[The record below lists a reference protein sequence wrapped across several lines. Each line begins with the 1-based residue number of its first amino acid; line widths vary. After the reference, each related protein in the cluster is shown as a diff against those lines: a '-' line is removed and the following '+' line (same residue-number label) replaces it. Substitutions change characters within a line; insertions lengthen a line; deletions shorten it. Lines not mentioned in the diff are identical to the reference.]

1 MMPWRRHGITLGI
14 CILGVGVC
22 WFLWNDYFGVMLT
35 LVGESAL
42 YLLIGFALAG
52 VLKAVIPEDK
62 VYKHLGDNRFKS
74 VTLASL
80 FGIPLPLCSCSVLPV
95 ATSLRRSGA
104 SKGATTSFL
113 ISTPETGLDSIGIT
127 YALLDPIMT
136 VARPLG
142 AFATAVFTGSVVN
155 VIVRR
160 GWDGDSDASPTGQG
174 DLAHDH
180 DHGHDHGH
188 DHSAV
193 YTPGGIGKRSV
204 REVTRDSMSYAF
216 GPLLDDLT
224 GWLIVGLLVSGLI
237 AILVPDDFFGS
248 VIPAGFVSSVLMLLV
263 GTPMYICA
271 AAATPV
277 AATLI
282 AKGLDPGAALVLL
295 LVGPATNATTI
306 AIIARLLGR
315 RILVVHLLGVTGSA
329 LLLGLL
335 INFVYNYFAVDLTAI
350 VAQVVE
356 SGLSPLNIAATVLF
370 VYLLVYSTVRM
381 ALGPYMVE
389 RLRAFCAPLGF
400 DPLSPAVRVAALVV
414 IVALYVSTAFSVV
427 GPGEAA
433 WVMRFGRVVR
443 TLDTPG
449 LYAHFPLPVDRVTR
463 LRTDD
468 VRSVDQ
474 GFLRAANRIDIE
486 RPDGEELIDAAQ
498 VMSGE
503 ENILS
508 LFYTVHFSVSEPYT
522 YRYRM
527 ADPGAV
533 VHTFAEWAM
542 RQTVARRSSSEVLVT
557 GRAAIEQEVLA
568 TLQAELNAVD
578 SGVRAVAVNL
588 LDVHA
593 PPAVH
598 EAFRDVA
605 SSLEDRERKIRQAE
619 GYHSETLAAARAEAY
634 SLLQEAQSF
643 QSEKVNAAQGQGTA
657 FALRLNAYRDN
668 KSVTRQRLYFDTL
681 QNALQGVKGLFLLGD
696 DVEVD
701 LWNVRDEK

>member
-1 MMPWRRHGITLGI
+1 MPWRRHGITLGI
-14 CILGVGVC
+14 CILGIGVC
-22 WFLWNDYFGVMLT
+22 GFLWNGYFAVMLT
-35 LVGESAL
+35 LVAESAP

-52 VLKAVIPEDK
+52 VLKAIVPEDK
-62 VYKHLGDNRFKS
+62 VYRHLGEDRFKS

-155 VIVRR
+155 IFVRR
-160 GWDGDSDASPTGQG
+160 GWDSGSETPPAETEV
-174 DLAHDH
+174 LAHD
-180 DHGHDHGH
+180 DDHGH

-193 YTPGGIGKRSV
+193 YTPGGVGKRSLK
-204 REVTRDSMSYAF
+204 EVARDSMSYAF

-224 GWLIVGLLVSGLI
+224 VWLVIGLLVSGLI

-248 VIPAGFVSSVLMLLV
+248 VIPAGFVSSILMLLI

-315 RILVVHLLGVTGSA
+315 RVLVLHLIGVTGSA

-335 INFVYNYFAVDLTAI
+335 INFVYSYFAVDLSAI

-356 SGLSPLNIAATVLF
+356 SGLSPVNIGATVLF
-370 VYLLVYSTVRM
+370 VYLLVFSTVRM
-381 ALGPYMVE
+381 RLGPYVVE
-389 RLRAFCAPLGF
+389 RVRAYCAPLGF
-400 DPLSPAVRVAALVV
+400 DPLSPAFRVAALVV
-414 IVALYVSTAFSVV
+414 VIVLYVSTAFSVV

-433 WVMRFGRVVR
+433 WVVRFGRVVR
-443 TLDTPG
+443 TLDAPG
-449 LYAHFPLPVDRVTR
+449 LYVHLPLPVDRLTR
-463 LRTDD
+463 LRTSE
-468 VRSVDQ
+468 VRSIDQ
-474 GFLRAANRIDIE
+474 GFRRAANRIDIE
-486 RPDGEELIDAAQ
+486 LSDHEDLIDAAQ

-503 ENILS
+503 ENVLS
-508 LFYTVHFSVSEPYT
+508 LFYTIHFSVNEPYAYK
-522 YRYRM
+522 YRV
-527 ADPGAV
+527 ADPAAV
-533 VHTFAEWAM
+533 VRTFAEWAV
-542 RQTVARRSSSEVLVT
+542 RQTVAHRSSSEVLVT
-557 GRAAIEQEVLA
+557 DRAAIEREVLA
-568 TLQAELNAVD
+568 ALQAELDAVG

-588 LDVHA
+588 LDAHA

-605 SSLEDRERKIRQAE
+605 SSLEDRARKIRQAE
-619 GYHSETLAAARAEAY
+619 GYHSETLAAARAEAF
-634 SLLQEAQSF
+634 SLLQEAEGF
-643 QSEKVNAAQGQGTA
+643 RSEKLNGAKGQGA
-657 FALRLNAYRDN
+657 SFVSRLNAYRTN
-668 KSVTRQRLYFDTL
+668 EALTRQRLYFDTVES
-681 QNALQGVKGLFLLGD
+681 ALQGVKGLFLLGD

-701 LWNVRDEK
+701 LWNIRDGN

>member
-1 MMPWRRHGITLGI
+1 MPWRRHGITLGI
-14 CILGVGVC
+14 CILGIGVC
-22 WFLWNDYFGVMLT
+22 GFLWNSYFGVMLT
-35 LVGESAL
+35 LVAESAP

-52 VLKAVIPEDK
+52 LLKAIVPEDK

-155 VIVRR
+155 FVVRR
-160 GWDGDSDASPTGQG
+160 GWDGDTEAPVDEPH
-174 DLAHDH
+174 DLA
-180 DHGHDHGH
+180 HDHGH

-193 YTPGGIGKRSV
+193 YTPGGVGKRSL
-204 REVTRDSMSYAF
+204 REVARDSMAYAF

-224 GWLIVGLLVSGLI
+224 GWLIIGLLVSGLI

-248 VIPAGFVSSVLMLLV
+248 VIPAGFVSSVLMLLI

-315 RILVVHLLGVTGSA
+315 RVLVLHLIGVTGSA

-335 INFVYNYFAVDLTAI
+335 INAVYTYFAVDLGAI

-370 VYLLVYSTVRM
+370 VYLLVFSTVRM
-381 ALGPYMVE
+381 RLGPYVVE
-389 RLRAFCAPLGF
+389 RVRAYCAPLGF
-400 DPLSPAVRVAALVV
+400 DPLSPAFRIAALIVV
-414 IVALYVSTAFSVV
+414 VALYVSTAFSVV

-433 WVMRFGRVVR
+433 WVVRFGRVVR
-443 TLDTPG
+443 TLDAPG
-449 LYAHFPLPVDRVTR
+449 LYVHLPMPVDRLTR
-463 LRTDD
+463 LRTNE
-468 VRSVDQ
+468 VRSIDQ
-474 GFLRAANRIDIE
+474 GFRRAANRIDIDPSDHE
-486 RPDGEELIDAAQ
+486 DLIDAAQ

-508 LFYTVHFSVSEPYT
+508 LFYTVHFSVNEPYAYK
-522 YRYRM
+522 YRV
-527 ADPGAV
+527 ADPAAV
-533 VHTFAEWAM
+533 VQTFAEWAV
-542 RQTVARRSSSEVLVT
+542 RQTVAHRSSSEVLVT
-557 GRAAIEQEVLA
+557 DRAAIEQEVLTA
-568 TLQAELNAVD
+568 LQAELDAVG
-578 SGVRAVAVNL
+578 SGVRAVAINL
-588 LDVHA
+588 LDAHA

-605 SSLEDRERKIRQAE
+605 SSLEDRARKIRQAE
-619 GYHSETLAAARAEAY
+619 GYHSETLAAARAEAFA
-634 SLLQEAQSF
+634 LLQEAESF
-643 QSEKVNAAQGQGTA
+643 RSEKLNGAKGQGA
-657 FALRLNAYRDN
+657 SFVSRLNAYRN
-668 KSVTRQRLYFDTL
+668 NEALTRQRLYFDTVES
-681 QNALQGVKGLFLLGD
+681 ALHGVKGLFLLGD

-701 LWNVRDEK
+701 LWNIRDGK

>member
-1 MMPWRRHGITLGI
+1 MPWRRHGITVGVCIVGI
-14 CILGVGVC
+14 AVC
-22 WFLWNDYFGVMLT
+22 WFLWNEYVDVMLT
-35 LVGESAL
+35 LVAESAP

-52 VLKAVIPEDK
+52 LLKAIVPEDK

-155 VIVRR
+155 FVVRR
-160 GWDGDSDASPTGQG
+160 GWDGDAEISPTVQEDAGG
-174 DLAHDH
+174 DDI
-180 DHGHDHGH
+180 HDHGH

-193 YTPGGIGKRSV
+193 YTPGGIGGRSV
-204 REVTRDSMSYAF
+204 REVTRDSVSYAF

-224 GWLIVGLLVSGLI
+224 GWLIIGLLVSGLI
-237 AILVPDDFFGS
+237 AVLVPEDFFGS
-248 VIPAGFVSSVLMLLV
+248 VIPAGFVSSVLMLLI

-315 RILVVHLLGVTGSA
+315 RVLVLHLIGVTGSA

-335 INFVYNYFAVDLTAI
+335 INFVYTYFAVDLTAI

-356 SGLSPLNIAATVLF
+356 SGLSPLNIAASVLF

-381 ALGPYMVE
+381 RLGPYMVE
-389 RLRAFCAPLGF
+389 RVRAFCAPLGF
-400 DPLSPAVRVAALVV
+400 DPLSPAFRVAALVV
-414 IVALYVSTAFSVV
+414 VVALYVSTAFSVI

-433 WVMRFGRVVR
+433 WVVRFGRVVH
-443 TLDTPG
+443 TLDAPG
-449 LYAHFPLPVDRVTR
+449 LYAHYPLPVDRVTR
-463 LRTDD
+463 LRIDD

-474 GFLRAANRIDIE
+474 GFLRAANRVDIE
-486 RPDGEELIDAAQ
+486 RSESEELIDDAQ

-508 LFYTVHFSVSEPYT
+508 LFYTVHFSVSEPYA
-522 YRYRM
+522 YRYRV
-527 ADPGAV
+527 ADPAALVGG
-533 VHTFAEWAM
+533 FAEWAV

-557 GRAAIEQEVLA
+557 HRAAIEQEVLA
-568 TLQAELNAVD
+568 TLQGELDAVG

-588 LDVHA
+588 LDAHA

-619 GYHSETLAAARAEAY
+619 GYHSETLAAARAEAF
-634 SLLQEAQSF
+634 SLIQEAQGF
-643 QSEKVNAAQGQGTA
+643 QSEKLNAAQGQGAA
-657 FALRLNAYRDN
+657 FASRLNAYRDN
-668 KSVTRQRLYFDTL
+668 KSVTRKRLYFDTL

-701 LWNVRDEK
+701 LWNIRDDK

>member
-1 MMPWRRHGITLGI
+1 MPWRRHGITLGI
-14 CILGVGVC
+14 CILGIGVC
-22 WFLWNDYFGVMLT
+22 GFLWNGYFAVMLT
-35 LVGESAL
+35 LVAESAP

-52 VLKAVIPEDK
+52 VLKAIVPEDK
-62 VYKHLGDNRFKS
+62 VYRHLGEDRFKS

-155 VIVRR
+155 IFVRR
-160 GWDGDSDASPTGQG
+160 GWDSGSETPPAETEV
-174 DLAHDH
+174 LAHD
-180 DHGHDHGH
+180 DDHGH

-193 YTPGGIGKRSV
+193 YTPGGVGKRSLK
-204 REVTRDSMSYAF
+204 EVARDSMSYAF

-224 GWLIVGLLVSGLI
+224 VWLVIGLLVSGLI

-248 VIPAGFVSSVLMLLV
+248 VIPAGFVSSILMLLI

-315 RILVVHLLGVTGSA
+315 RVLVLHLIGVTGSA

-335 INFVYNYFAVDLTAI
+335 INFVYSYFAVDLSAI

-356 SGLSPLNIAATVLF
+356 SGLSPVNIGATVLF
-370 VYLLVYSTVRM
+370 VYLLVFSTVRM
-381 ALGPYMVE
+381 RLGPYVVE
-389 RLRAFCAPLGF
+389 RVRAYCAPLGF
-400 DPLSPAVRVAALVV
+400 DPLSPAFRVAALVV
-414 IVALYVSTAFSVV
+414 VVALYVSTAFSVV

-433 WVMRFGRVVR
+433 WVVRFGRVVR
-443 TLDTPG
+443 TLDAPG
-449 LYAHFPLPVDRVTR
+449 LYVHLPLPVDRLTR
-463 LRTDD
+463 LRTSE
-468 VRSVDQ
+468 VRSIDQ
-474 GFLRAANRIDIE
+474 GFRRAANRIDIE
-486 RPDGEELIDAAQ
+486 LSDHEDLIDAAQ

-503 ENILS
+503 ENVLS
-508 LFYTVHFSVSEPYT
+508 LFYTIHFSVNEPYAYK
-522 YRYRM
+522 YRV
-527 ADPGAV
+527 ADPAAV
-533 VHTFAEWAM
+533 VRTFAEWAV
-542 RQTVARRSSSEVLVT
+542 RQTVAHRSSSEVLVT
-557 GRAAIEQEVLA
+557 DRAAIEREVLA
-568 TLQAELNAVD
+568 ALQAELDAVG

-588 LDVHA
+588 LDAHA

-605 SSLEDRERKIRQAE
+605 SSLEDRARKIRQAE
-619 GYHSETLAAARAEAY
+619 GYHSETLAAARAEAF
-634 SLLQEAQSF
+634 SLLQEAEGF
-643 QSEKVNAAQGQGTA
+643 RSEKLNGAKGQGA
-657 FALRLNAYRDN
+657 SFVSRLNAYRTN
-668 KSVTRQRLYFDTL
+668 EALTRQRLYFDTVES
-681 QNALQGVKGLFLLGD
+681 ALQGVKGLFLLGD

-701 LWNVRDEK
+701 LWNIRDGN

>member
-1 MMPWRRHGITLGI
+1 MPWRRHGITLGI
-14 CILGVGVC
+14 CILGIGVC
-22 WFLWNDYFGVMLT
+22 GFLWNSYFGVMLT
-35 LVGESAL
+35 LVAESAP

-52 VLKAVIPEDK
+52 LLKAIVPEDK

-155 VIVRR
+155 FVVRR
-160 GWDGDSDASPTGQG
+160 GWDGDTEAPVDEPH
-174 DLAHDH
+174 DLA
-180 DHGHDHGH
+180 HDHGH

-193 YTPGGIGKRSV
+193 YTPGGVGKRSL
-204 REVTRDSMSYAF
+204 REVARDSMAYAF

-224 GWLIVGLLVSGLI
+224 GWLIIGLLVSGLI

-248 VIPAGFVSSVLMLLV
+248 VIPAGFVSSVLMLLI

-315 RILVVHLLGVTGSA
+315 RVLVLHLIGVTGSA

-335 INFVYNYFAVDLTAI
+335 INAVYTYFAVDLGAI

-370 VYLLVYSTVRM
+370 VYLLVFSTVRM
-381 ALGPYMVE
+381 RLGPYVVE
-389 RLRAFCAPLGF
+389 RVRAYCAPLGF
-400 DPLSPAVRVAALVV
+400 DPLSPAFRIAALIVV
-414 IVALYVSTAFSVV
+414 VALYVSTAFSVV

-433 WVMRFGRVVR
+433 WVVRFGRVVR
-443 TLDTPG
+443 TLDAPG
-449 LYAHFPLPVDRVTR
+449 LYVHLPMPVDRLTR
-463 LRTDD
+463 LRTNE
-468 VRSVDQ
+468 VRSIDQ
-474 GFLRAANRIDIE
+474 GFRRAANRIDIE
-486 RPDGEELIDAAQ
+486 PSDHEDLIDAAQ

-508 LFYTVHFSVSEPYT
+508 LFYTVHFSVNEPYAYK
-522 YRYRM
+522 YRV
-527 ADPGAV
+527 ADPAAV
-533 VHTFAEWAM
+533 VQTFAEWAV
-542 RQTVARRSSSEVLVT
+542 RQTVAHRSSSEVLVT
-557 GRAAIEQEVLA
+557 DRAAIEQEVLVA
-568 TLQAELNAVD
+568 LQAELDAVG
-578 SGVRAVAVNL
+578 SGVRAVAINL
-588 LDVHA
+588 LDAHA

-605 SSLEDRERKIRQAE
+605 SSLEDRARKIRQAE
-619 GYHSETLAAARAEAY
+619 GYHSETLAAARAEAFA
-634 SLLQEAQSF
+634 LLQEAESF
-643 QSEKVNAAQGQGTA
+643 RSEKLNGAKGQGA
-657 FALRLNAYRDN
+657 SFVSRLNAYRN
-668 KSVTRQRLYFDTL
+668 NEALTRQRLYFDTVES
-681 QNALQGVKGLFLLGD
+681 ALHGVKGLFLLGD

-701 LWNVRDEK
+701 LWNIRDGK

>member
-1 MMPWRRHGITLGI
+1 MPWRRHGIAVSVCLIGA
-14 CILGVGVC
+14 GVC
-22 WFLWNDYFGVMLT
+22 WVLWNDYFAVMLK
-35 LVGESAL
+35 LVAESAP

-52 VLKAVIPEDK
+52 LLKAIVPEDK
-62 VYKHLGDNRFKS
+62 VYRHLGGNSLKS

-155 VIVRR
+155 LFVRR
-160 GWDGDSDASPTGQG
+160 GWDGEAAVSPVEPVE
-174 DLAHDH
+174 D

-188 DHSAV
+188 DHSTVFSPTGAS
-193 YTPGGIGKRSV
+193 KRSAQEV
-204 REVTRDSMSYAF
+204 GRESLSYAF

-224 GWLIVGLLVSGLI
+224 NWLIIGLLVSGLI
-237 AILVPDDFFGS
+237 AVIVPDDFFGS
-248 VIPAGFVSSVLMLLV
+248 VIPAGFVSSVLMLLI

-315 RILVVHLLGVTGSA
+315 RVLAVHLVGVTGSA

-335 INFVYNYFAVDLTAI
+335 INFVYTYYAVDLTAI
-350 VAQVVE
+350 VAQFVE
-356 SGLSPLNIAATVLF
+356 SGLSPINLAAGALF

-381 ALGPYMVE
+381 RLGPDIV
-389 RLRAFCAPLGF
+389 RSLRNICAPLGF
-400 DPLSPAVRVAALVV
+400 DPLSPAVRAAALVV
-414 IVALYVSTAFSVV
+414 VVALYLSTAFSVV

-433 WVMRFGRVVR
+433 WVVRLGRVVR
-443 TLDTPG
+443 TLDAPG
-449 LYAHFPLPVDRVTR
+449 LYVHLPLPVARVMK
-463 LRTDD
+463 LRTED
-468 VRSVDQ
+468 VRSVDL
-474 GFLRAANRIDIE
+474 GFLRAVNRIDVE
-486 RPDGEELIDAAQ
+486 PADSEDLVDAGQ

-508 LFYTVHFSVSEPYT
+508 LFYTVHFSVSEPYA
-522 YRYRM
+522 YRYRV
-527 ADPGAV
+527 ADPAALV
-533 VHTFAEWAM
+533 STFAEWSV
-542 RQTVARRSSSEVLVT
+542 RQTVAHRSSSEVLVT
-557 GRAAIEQEVLA
+557 DRAAIEQEVLT
-568 TLQAELNAVD
+568 TLQAELDAVD

-588 LDVHA
+588 LDAHA
-593 PPAVH
+593 PAVVH

-605 SSLEDRERKIRQAE
+605 SSLEDRARKIRQAE
-619 GYHSETLAAARAEAY
+619 GYHSETLASARAEAF
-634 SLLQEAQSF
+634 SLIQEAQGF
-643 QSEKVNAAQGQGTA
+643 QSEKLNGAQGQGTA
-657 FALRLNAYRDN
+657 FLSRLQAYRSN
-668 KSVTRQRLYFDTL
+668 EEITRRRLYFDTIES
-681 QNALQGVKGLFLLGD
+681 ALQGVKGLFLLGD

-701 LWNVRDEK
+701 LWNIRDDQ

>member
-1 MMPWRRHGITLGI
+1 MPWRRHGITLGI
-14 CILGVGVC
+14 CILGMGVC
-22 WFLWNDYFGVMLT
+22 GFLWNDYFSVMLT
-35 LVGESAL
+35 LVAESAP

-52 VLKAVIPEDK
+52 VLKAIVPEDK
-62 VYKHLGDNRFKS
+62 VYKHLGENRLKS

-104 SKGATTSFL
+104 SKGSTTSFL

-155 VIVRR
+155 FIVRR
-160 GWDGDSDASPTGQG
+160 GWDVDSEASPGEPH
-174 DLAHDH
+174 DL
-180 DHGHDHGH
+180 GHDHGH

-193 YTPGGIGKRSV
+193 YTPGGVGKRSL
-204 REVTRDSMSYAF
+204 REVARDSMSYAF

-224 GWLIVGLLVSGLI
+224 AWLIIGLLVSGLI

-248 VIPAGFVSSVLMLLV
+248 VIPAGFVSSVLMLLI

-315 RILVVHLLGVTGSA
+315 RVLVVHLLGVTGSA

-335 INFVYNYFAVDLTAI
+335 INAVYSYFAVDLTAI

-370 VYLLVYSTVRM
+370 VYLLVFSTVRM
-381 ALGPYMVE
+381 GLGPYMVE
-389 RLRAFCAPLGF
+389 RVRAYCAPLGF
-400 DPLSPAVRVAALVV
+400 DPLSPAFRATALIVV
-414 IVALYVSTAFSVV
+414 VALYASTAFSVI
-427 GPGEAA
+427 GLGEAA
-433 WVMRFGRVVR
+433 WVVRFGRVVR
-443 TLDTPG
+443 TLDAPG
-449 LYAHFPLPVDRVTR
+449 LYAHLPMPVDRITR
-463 LRTDD
+463 LRTED

-474 GFLRAANRIDIE
+474 GFRRAANRIDIE
-486 RPDGEELIDAAQ
+486 RSDGEELTDAAQ

-508 LFYTVHFSVSEPYT
+508 LFYTVHFSVSEPYA
-522 YRYRM
+522 YRYRV
-527 ADPGAV
+527 ADPAAV
-533 VHTFAEWAM
+533 VHTFAEWAV
-542 RQTVARRSSSEVLVT
+542 RQTVARRSSSAVLVT
-557 GRAAIEQEVLA
+557 DRGAIEQEVLA
-568 TLQAELNAVD
+568 TLQAELDAIR

-588 LDVHA
+588 LDAHA

-619 GYHSETLAAARAEAY
+619 GYHSETLAAARAEAF
-634 SLLQEAQSF
+634 SLLQEAKGF
-643 QSEKVNAAQGQGTA
+643 QSEKLNAAQGQGTA
-657 FALRLNAYRDN
+657 FVSRLNAYRN
-668 KSVTRQRLYFDTL
+668 NEALTRQRLYFDTVES
-681 QNALQGVKGLFLLGD
+681 ALQGVKGLFLLGD

-701 LWNVRDEK
+701 LWNIRDDK

>member
-1 MMPWRRHGITLGI
+1 MPWRRHGIAVSVCLI
-14 CILGVGVC
+14 GVGVC
-22 WFLWNDYFGVMLT
+22 WLLWNDYFAVMLK
-35 LVGESAL
+35 LVAESAP

-52 VLKAVIPEDK
+52 LLKAIVPEEK
-62 VYKHLGDNRFKS
+62 VYRHLGGNSLKS

-155 VIVRR
+155 LFVRR
-160 GWDGDSDASPTGQG
+160 GWDGEAAVSPVEPVE
-174 DLAHDH
+174 
-180 DHGHDHGH
+180 HGHDHGH
-188 DHSAV
+188 DHSTVFSPTGA
-193 YTPGGIGKRSV
+193 GKRSAQEV
-204 REVTRDSMSYAF
+204 GRESLSYAF

-224 GWLIVGLLVSGLI
+224 NWLIIGLLVSGLI
-237 AILVPDDFFGS
+237 AVIVPDDFFGS
-248 VIPAGFVSSVLMLLV
+248 VIPAGFVSSVLMLLI

-315 RILVVHLLGVTGSA
+315 RVLAVHLVGVTGSA

-335 INFVYNYFAVDLTAI
+335 INFVYTYYAVDLTAI
-350 VAQVVE
+350 VAQFVE
-356 SGLSPLNIAATVLF
+356 SGLSPINLAAGALF

-381 ALGPYMVE
+381 RLGPDIV
-389 RLRAFCAPLGF
+389 RSLRNICAPLGF
-400 DPLSPAVRVAALVV
+400 DPLSPAVRAAALVV
-414 IVALYVSTAFSVV
+414 VVALYLSTAFSVV

-433 WVMRFGRVVR
+433 WVVRLGRVVR
-443 TLDTPG
+443 TLDAPG
-449 LYAHFPLPVDRVTR
+449 LYVHLPLPVARVTK
-463 LRTDD
+463 LRTED

-474 GFLRAANRIDIE
+474 GFLRAANRIDVE
-486 RPDGEELIDAAQ
+486 PADSEDLVDAAQ

-508 LFYTVHFSVSEPYT
+508 LFYTVHFSVSEPYA
-522 YRYRM
+522 YRYRV
-527 ADPGAV
+527 ADPAALV
-533 VHTFAEWAM
+533 STFAEWSV
-542 RQTVARRSSSEVLVT
+542 RQTVAHRSSSEVLVT
-557 GRAAIEQEVLA
+557 DRAAIEQEVLT
-568 TLQAELNAVD
+568 TLQAELDAVD

-588 LDVHA
+588 LDAHA
-593 PPAVH
+593 PAAVH

-605 SSLEDRERKIRQAE
+605 SSLEDRARKIRQAE
-619 GYHSETLAAARAEAY
+619 GYHSETLASARAEAF
-634 SLLQEAQSF
+634 SLIQEAQGF
-643 QSEKVNAAQGQGTA
+643 QSEKLNGAQGQGTA
-657 FALRLNAYRDN
+657 FLSRLQAYRSN
-668 KSVTRQRLYFDTL
+668 EEITRRRLYFDTIES
-681 QNALQGVKGLFLLGD
+681 ALQGVKGLFLLGD

-701 LWNVRDEK
+701 LWNIRDDQ

>member
-1 MMPWRRHGITLGI
+1 MPWRRHGIAVSVCLIGA
-14 CILGVGVC
+14 GVC
-22 WFLWNDYFGVMLT
+22 WLLWNDYFAVMLK
-35 LVGESAL
+35 LVAESAP

-52 VLKAVIPEDK
+52 LLKAIVPEEK
-62 VYKHLGDNRFKS
+62 VYRHLGGNSLKS

-155 VIVRR
+155 IFVRR
-160 GWDGDSDASPTGQG
+160 GWDGEAAVSPA
-174 DLAHDH
+174 DPVAD

-193 YTPGGIGKRSV
+193 FSPTGAGKRSV
-204 REVTRDSMSYAF
+204 QEVGRESVTYAF

-224 GWLIVGLLVSGLI
+224 NWLIIGLLVSGLI
-237 AILVPDDFFGS
+237 AVIVPDDFFGS
-248 VIPAGFVSSVLMLLV
+248 VIPAGFVSSVLMLLI

-315 RILVVHLLGVTGSA
+315 RVLAVHLVGVTGSA

-335 INFVYNYFAVDLTAI
+335 INFVYTYYAVDLTAI
-350 VAQVVE
+350 VAQFVE
-356 SGLSPLNIAATVLF
+356 SGLSPINLAAGALF

-381 ALGPYMVE
+381 RLGPDIV
-389 RLRAFCAPLGF
+389 RSLRNICAPLGF
-400 DPLSPAVRVAALVV
+400 DPLSPAVRAAALVV
-414 IVALYVSTAFSVV
+414 VVALYLSTAFSVV

-433 WVMRFGRVVR
+433 WVVRLGRVVR
-443 TLDTPG
+443 TLDAPG
-449 LYAHFPLPVDRVTR
+449 LYVHLPLPVARVTK
-463 LRTDD
+463 LRTED

-474 GFLRAANRIDIE
+474 GFLRAVNRVDVE
-486 RPDGEELIDAAQ
+486 PADSEDLVDAAQ

-508 LFYTVHFSVSEPYT
+508 LFYTVHFSVSEPYA
-522 YRYRM
+522 YRYRV
-527 ADPGAV
+527 ADPAAL
-533 VHTFAEWAM
+533 VHTFAEWSV
-542 RQTVARRSSSEVLVT
+542 RQTVAHRSSSEVLVT
-557 GRAAIEQEVLA
+557 DRAAIEQEVLT
-568 TLQAELNAVD
+568 TLQAELDAVD

-588 LDVHA
+588 LDAHA
-593 PPAVH
+593 PAAVH

-605 SSLEDRERKIRQAE
+605 SSLEDRARKIRQAE
-619 GYHSETLAAARAEAY
+619 GYHSETLASARAEAF
-634 SLLQEAQSF
+634 SLIQEAQGF
-643 QSEKVNAAQGQGTA
+643 QSEKVNGAQGQGTA
-657 FALRLNAYRDN
+657 FLSRLQAYRSN
-668 KSVTRQRLYFDTL
+668 EEITRRRLYFDTIET
-681 QNALQGVKGLFLLGD
+681 ALQGVKGLFLLGD

-701 LWNVRDEK
+701 LWNIRDDQ

>member
-1 MMPWRRHGITLGI
+1 MPWRRHGITLSVCLI
-14 CILGVGVC
+14 GVVVC
-22 WFLWNDYFGVMLT
+22 WFLWNEYFAVMLT
-35 LVGESAL
+35 LVAESAP

-52 VLKAVIPEDK
+52 LLKAIIPEEK
-62 VYKHLGDNRFKS
+62 VYRHLGDNRLKS

-142 AFATAVFTGSVVN
+142 AFATALFTGSVVN
-155 VIVRR
+155 IFVRR
-160 GWDGDSDASPTGQG
+160 SWDGDAEVSPSEAVE
-174 DLAHDH
+174 DE
-180 DHGHDHGH
+180 HGH
-188 DHSAV
+188 DHSTVFSPAGV
-193 YTPGGIGKRSV
+193 GKRSV
-204 REVTRDSMSYAF
+204 NEVGKESLSYAF

-224 GWLIVGLLVSGLI
+224 NWLIIGLLVSGLI
-237 AILVPDDFFGS
+237 AVIVPDDFFGS
-248 VIPAGFVSSVLMLLV
+248 VIPAGFVSSVLMLLI

-315 RILVVHLLGVTGSA
+315 RILVVHLIGVTGSA

-335 INFVYNYFAVDLTAI
+335 INFVYTYFAVDLTAI

-356 SGLSPLNIAATVLF
+356 SGLSPVNLAAGALF

-381 ALGPYMVE
+381 RLGPDMV
-389 RLRAFCAPLGF
+389 RSLRNMCAPLGF
-400 DPLSPAVRVAALVV
+400 DPLSPAVRAVALVV
-414 IVALYVSTAFSVV
+414 VVALYLSTAFSVV

-433 WVMRFGRVVR
+433 WVVRLGRVMR
-443 TLDTPG
+443 TLDSPG
-449 LYAHFPLPVDRVTR
+449 LYVHLPLPIAHVTK
-463 LRTDD
+463 LRTED

-474 GFLRAANRIDIE
+474 GFLRAANRIDV
-486 RPDGEELIDAAQ
+486 ELSDSEDLVDAAQ

-508 LFYTVHFSVSEPYT
+508 LFYTVHFNVSEPYT
-522 YRYRM
+522 YRYRV
-527 ADPGAV
+527 ADPAAL
-533 VHTFAEWAM
+533 VHTFAEWSV
-542 RQTVARRSSSEVLVT
+542 RQTVANRSSSEVLVT
-557 GRAAIEQEVLA
+557 DRAAIEQEVL
-568 TLQAELNAVD
+568 TILQAELDAVD

-588 LDVHA
+588 LDAHA

-619 GYHSETLAAARAEAY
+619 GYHSETLASARAEAY
-634 SLLQEAQSF
+634 SLIQEAQGF
-643 QSEKVNAAQGQGTA
+643 QSEKLNAAQGQGHA
-657 FALRLNAYRDN
+657 FLSRLQAYRSN
-668 KSVTRQRLYFDTL
+668 EELTRRRLYFDTVER
-681 QNALQGVKGLFLLGD
+681 ALQGIKGLFLLGS

-701 LWNVRDEK
+701 LWNIRDDQ

>member
-1 MMPWRRHGITLGI
+1 MPWRRHGITLGI
-14 CILGVGVC
+14 CILGIGVC
-22 WFLWNDYFGVMLT
+22 GFLWNGYFGVMLK
-35 LVGESAL
+35 LVAESAP

-52 VLKAVIPEDK
+52 VLKVIVPEDK

-74 VTLASL
+74 VALASL

-136 VARPLG
+136 IARPLG

-155 VIVRR
+155 FVVRR
-160 GWDGDSDASPTGQG
+160 GWDGDTEAPADEPHDSAHG
-174 DLAHDH
+174 HDH
-180 DHGHDHGH
+180 DHGHDH
-188 DHSAV
+188 STV
-193 YTPGGIGKRSV
+193 YTPGGVGKRSLK
-204 REVTRDSMSYAF
+204 EVARDSASYAF

-224 GWLIVGLLVSGLI
+224 VWLIIGLLVSGLI

-248 VIPAGFVSSVLMLLV
+248 VIPAGFVSSVLMLLI

-315 RILVVHLLGVTGSA
+315 RVLVLHLIGVTGSA

-335 INFVYNYFAVDLTAI
+335 INAVYSYFAVDLSAI
-350 VAQVVE
+350 VARVVE

-370 VYLLVYSTVRM
+370 VYLLVFSTVRM
-381 ALGPYMVE
+381 RLGPYMVE
-389 RLRAFCAPLGF
+389 RVRAFSAPLGF
-400 DPLSPAVRVAALVV
+400 DPLSPAVRVAALIVV
-414 IVALYVSTAFSVV
+414 VALYVSTAFSVV

-433 WVMRFGRVVR
+433 WVVRLGRVVR

-449 LYAHFPLPVDRVTR
+449 LYAHLPLPIDRITR
-463 LRTDD
+463 LRTNE
-468 VRSVDQ
+468 VRSLDQ

-486 RPDGEELIDAAQ
+486 PSDREDLVDAAQ

-508 LFYTVHFSVSEPYT
+508 LFYTVHFSVDEPYAYK
-522 YRYRM
+522 YRV
-527 ADPGAV
+527 ADPAAV
-533 VHTFAEWAM
+533 VRTFAEWAV

-557 GRAAIEQEVLA
+557 NRAAIEQEVLA
-568 TLQAELNAVD
+568 ALQAELDAVG
-578 SGVRAVAVNL
+578 SGVRAVAMNL
-588 LDVHA
+588 LDAHA

-605 SSLEDRERKIRQAE
+605 SSLEDRARKIRQAE
-619 GYHSETLAAARAEAY
+619 GYHSETVASARAQAF
-634 SLLQEAQSF
+634 SFIQEAESF
-643 QSEKVNAAQGQGTA
+643 RSEKLNGAKGQGAA
-657 FALRLNAYRDN
+657 FVSRLNAYRN
-668 KSVTRQRLYFDTL
+668 NEALTRQRLYFDTVES
-681 QNALQGVKGLFLLGD
+681 ALQGVKGLFLLGD
-696 DVEVD
+696 DIEVD
-701 LWNVRDEK
+701 LWNIRDGK

>member
-1 MMPWRRHGITLGI
+1 MPWRRHGITLGI
-14 CILGVGVC
+14 CILGIGVC
-22 WFLWNDYFGVMLT
+22 GFLWNGYFAVMLT
-35 LVGESAL
+35 LVAESAP

-52 VLKAVIPEDK
+52 VLKAIVPEDK
-62 VYKHLGDNRFKS
+62 VYKHLGEDRFKS

-155 VIVRR
+155 VFVRR
-160 GWDGDSDASPTGQG
+160 GWDNGSETPPAET
-174 DLAHDH
+174 HDH
-180 DHGHDHGH
+180 AHGHDHGH

-193 YTPGGIGKRSV
+193 YTPGGVGKRSL
-204 REVTRDSMSYAF
+204 REVTRDAMTYAF

-224 GWLIVGLLVSGLI
+224 VWLVIGLLVSGLI

-248 VIPAGFVSSVLMLLV
+248 VIPAGFVSSLLMLLI

-315 RILVVHLLGVTGSA
+315 RVLVLHLIGVTGSA

-335 INFVYNYFAVDLTAI
+335 INFVYAYFAVDLSAI

-356 SGLSPLNIAATVLF
+356 SGLSPVNVAATVLF
-370 VYLLVYSTVRM
+370 VYLLVFSAVRM
-381 ALGPYMVE
+381 RLGPYVVE
-389 RLRAFCAPLGF
+389 RVRAYCAPLGF
-400 DPLSPAVRVAALVV
+400 DPLSPAFRAAALVV
-414 IVALYVSTAFSVV
+414 VVALYVSTAFSVV

-433 WVMRFGRVVR
+433 WVVRFGRVVR
-443 TLDTPG
+443 TLDAPG
-449 LYAHFPLPVDRVTR
+449 LYVHLPLPVDRLTR
-463 LRTDD
+463 LRTSE
-468 VRSVDQ
+468 VRSIDQ
-474 GFLRAANRIDIE
+474 GFMRAANRIDIE
-486 RPDGEELIDAAQ
+486 PPDHEDLIGAAQ

-503 ENILS
+503 ENVLS
-508 LFYTVHFSVSEPYT
+508 LFYTIHFRVNEPYAYK
-522 YRYRM
+522 YRV
-527 ADPGAV
+527 ADPAAV
-533 VHTFAEWAM
+533 VGTFAEWAV
-542 RQTVARRSSSEVLVT
+542 RQTVAHRSSSEVLVT
-557 GRAAIEQEVLA
+557 DRAAIEREVLA
-568 TLQAELNAVD
+568 ALQAELDAVG

-588 LDVHA
+588 LDAHA

-605 SSLEDRERKIRQAE
+605 SSLEDRARKIRQAE
-619 GYHSETLAAARAEAY
+619 GYHSETLAAARAEAF
-634 SLLQEAQSF
+634 SLLQEAESF
-643 QSEKVNAAQGQGTA
+643 RSEKLNGAKGQGA
-657 FALRLNAYRDN
+657 SFVSRLNAYRTN
-668 KSVTRQRLYFDTL
+668 EALTRQRLYFDTVES
-681 QNALQGVKGLFLLGD
+681 ALQGVKGLFLLGD

-701 LWNVRDEK
+701 LWNIRDGN

>member
-1 MMPWRRHGITLGI
+1 MPWRRHGITLGI
-14 CILGVGVC
+14 CILGIGVC
-22 WFLWNDYFGVMLT
+22 GFLWNGYFGVMLT
-35 LVGESAL
+35 LVAESAP

-52 VLKAVIPEDK
+52 ILKAIVPEDK

-74 VTLASL
+74 VILASL

-155 VIVRR
+155 FVVRR
-160 GWDGDSDASPTGQG
+160 GWDGDTEIPADEPH

-180 DHGHDHGH
+180 DHGHDH
-188 DHSAV
+188 STV
-193 YTPGGIGKRSV
+193 YTPGGVGKRSLK
-204 REVTRDSMSYAF
+204 EVTRDSMTYAF

-224 GWLIVGLLVSGLI
+224 VWLIIGLLVSGLI

-248 VIPAGFVSSVLMLLV
+248 VIPAGFVSSVLMLLI

-315 RILVVHLLGVTGSA
+315 RVLVLHLIGVTGSA

-335 INFVYNYFAVDLTAI
+335 INAVYSYFAVDLSAI
-350 VAQVVE
+350 VARVVE
-356 SGLSPLNIAATVLF
+356 SGLSPLNIVATVLF
-370 VYLLVYSTVRM
+370 VYLLVFSTVRM
-381 ALGPYMVE
+381 RLGPYMVE
-389 RLRAFCAPLGF
+389 RVRAYSAPLGF
-400 DPLSPAVRVAALVV
+400 DPLSPAFRVAALIVV
-414 IVALYVSTAFSVV
+414 VALYVSTAFSVV

-433 WVMRFGRVVR
+433 WIVRFGRVVH

-449 LYAHFPLPVDRVTR
+449 LYAHLPLPIDRVTR
-463 LRTDD
+463 LRTNE
-468 VRSVDQ
+468 VRSLDQ

-486 RPDGEELIDAAQ
+486 PSDREDLVDAAQ

-508 LFYTVHFSVSEPYT
+508 LFYTVHFSVNEPYAYK
-522 YRYRM
+522 YRV
-527 ADPGAV
+527 ADPAAV
-533 VHTFAEWAM
+533 VRTFAEWAV

-557 GRAAIEQEVLA
+557 DRAAIEQEVLA
-568 TLQAELNAVD
+568 TLQAELDAVG
-578 SGVRAVAVNL
+578 SGVRAVAMNL
-588 LDVHA
+588 LDAHA

-605 SSLEDRERKIRQAE
+605 SSLEDRARKIRQAE
-619 GYHSETLAAARAEAY
+619 GYHSETVALARAQAY
-634 SLLQEAQSF
+634 SFIQEAESF
-643 QSEKVNAAQGQGTA
+643 RSEKLNGAKGQGAA
-657 FALRLNAYRDN
+657 FVSRLNAYRN
-668 KSVTRQRLYFDTL
+668 NEALTRKRLYFDTVES
-681 QNALQGVKGLFLLGD
+681 AMQGVKGLFLLGD

-701 LWNVRDEK
+701 LWNIRDGK

>member
-1 MMPWRRHGITLGI
+1 MPWRRHGITLGI
-14 CILGVGVC
+14 CILGIGVC
-22 WFLWNDYFGVMLT
+22 GFLWNGYFAVMLT
-35 LVGESAL
+35 LVAESAP

-52 VLKAVIPEDK
+52 VLKAIVPEDK
-62 VYKHLGDNRFKS
+62 VYKHLGEDRFKS

-155 VIVRR
+155 VFVRR
-160 GWDGDSDASPTGQG
+160 GWDNGSETPPAET
-174 DLAHDH
+174 HDH
-180 DHGHDHGH
+180 AHGHDHGH

-193 YTPGGIGKRSV
+193 YTPGGVGKRSL
-204 REVTRDSMSYAF
+204 REVTRDAMTYAF

-224 GWLIVGLLVSGLI
+224 VWLVIGLLVSGLI

-248 VIPAGFVSSVLMLLV
+248 VIPAGFVSSLLMLLI

-315 RILVVHLLGVTGSA
+315 RVLVLHLIGVTGSA

-335 INFVYNYFAVDLTAI
+335 INFVYAYFAVDLSAI

-356 SGLSPLNIAATVLF
+356 SGLSPVNIAATVLF
-370 VYLLVYSTVRM
+370 VYLLVFSTVRM
-381 ALGPYMVE
+381 RLGPYVVE
-389 RLRAFCAPLGF
+389 RVRAYCAPLGF
-400 DPLSPAVRVAALVV
+400 DPLSPAFRAAALVV
-414 IVALYVSTAFSVV
+414 VVALYVSTAFSVV

-433 WVMRFGRVVR
+433 WVVRFGRVVR
-443 TLDTPG
+443 TLDAPG
-449 LYAHFPLPVDRVTR
+449 LYVHLPLPVDRLTR
-463 LRTDD
+463 LRTSE
-468 VRSVDQ
+468 VRSIDQ
-474 GFLRAANRIDIE
+474 GFMRAANRIDIE
-486 RPDGEELIDAAQ
+486 PPDHEDLIGAAQ

-503 ENILS
+503 ENVLS
-508 LFYTVHFSVSEPYT
+508 LFYTIHFSVNEPYAYK
-522 YRYRM
+522 YRV
-527 ADPGAV
+527 ADPAAV
-533 VHTFAEWAM
+533 VGTFAEWAV
-542 RQTVARRSSSEVLVT
+542 RQTVAHRSSSEVLVT
-557 GRAAIEQEVLA
+557 DRAAIEREVLA
-568 TLQAELNAVD
+568 ALQAELDAVG

-588 LDVHA
+588 LDAHA

-605 SSLEDRERKIRQAE
+605 SSLEDRARKIRQAE
-619 GYHSETLAAARAEAY
+619 GYHSETLAAARAEAF
-634 SLLQEAQSF
+634 SPAPGSRELPKRE
-643 QSEKVNAAQGQGTA
+643 T
-657 FALRLNAYRDN
+657 
-668 KSVTRQRLYFDTL
+668 
-681 QNALQGVKGLFLLGD
+681 
-696 DVEVD
+696 
-701 LWNVRDEK
+701 

>member
-1 MMPWRRHGITLGI
+1 MPWRRHGITLGI
-14 CILGVGVC
+14 CVLGMGVC
-22 WFLWNDYFGVMLT
+22 GFLWNDYFGVMLT
-35 LVGESAL
+35 LVAESAP

-52 VLKAVIPEDK
+52 VLKAIVPEDK
-62 VYKHLGDNRFKS
+62 VYKHLGENRLKS

-155 VIVRR
+155 FVVRR
-160 GWDGDSDASPTGQG
+160 GWDGDTEALPAETH
-174 DLAHDH
+174 DLA
-180 DHGHDHGH
+180 HDHGH
-188 DHSAV
+188 DHSTV
-193 YTPGGIGKRSV
+193 YTPGGVGKRSV
-204 REVTRDSMSYAF
+204 KDVARDSMTYAF

-224 GWLIVGLLVSGLI
+224 VWLIIGLLVSGLI

-248 VIPAGFVSSVLMLLV
+248 VIPAGFVSSVLMLLI

-315 RILVVHLLGVTGSA
+315 RVLVVHLLGVTGSA

-335 INFVYNYFAVDLTAI
+335 INAVYSYFAVDLAAI

-356 SGLSPLNIAATVLF
+356 SGLSPLDIAAAVLF
-370 VYLLVYSTVRM
+370 VYLLVFSTVRM
-381 ALGPYMVE
+381 GLGPYTVE
-389 RLRAFCAPLGF
+389 RVRAFCAPLGF
-400 DPLSPAVRVAALVV
+400 DPLSPAFRIAAVIVV
-414 IVALYVSTAFSVV
+414 VALYVSTAFSVV

-433 WVMRFGRVVR
+433 WVVRFGRVVR
-443 TLDTPG
+443 ALEAPG
-449 LYAHFPLPVDRVTR
+449 LYVHLPLPIDRVTR
-463 LRTDD
+463 LRTNE
-468 VRSVDQ
+468 VRSLDQ

-486 RPDGEELIDAAQ
+486 RSDREDLIDAAQ

-508 LFYTVHFSVSEPYT
+508 LFYTVHFSVSGPYAYKYRVAEP
-522 YRYRM
+522 
-527 ADPGAV
+527 AAV
-533 VHTFAEWAM
+533 VRTFAEWAV
-542 RQTVARRSSSEVLVT
+542 RQTVAHRSSSEVLVT
-557 GRAAIEQEVLA
+557 DRAAIEQEVLA
-568 TLQAELNAVD
+568 ALQAELDAVG
-578 SGVRAVAVNL
+578 SGIRAVAVNL
-588 LDVHA
+588 LDAHA
-593 PPAVH
+593 PAAVH

-605 SSLEDRERKIRQAE
+605 SSLEDRARKIRQAE
-619 GYHSETLAAARAEAY
+619 GYHSETVAAARAQAF
-634 SLLQEAQSF
+634 SFIQEAESF
-643 QSEKVNAAQGQGTA
+643 RSEKLNGAKGQGTS
-657 FALRLNAYRDN
+657 FLSRLNAYRN
-668 KSVTRQRLYFDTL
+668 NEALTRRRLYFDTIES
-681 QNALQGVKGLFLLGD
+681 ALQGVKGLFLLGD

-701 LWNVRDEK
+701 LWNIRDGK

>member
-1 MMPWRRHGITLGI
+1 MPWRRHGITLAI
-14 CILGVGVC
+14 CIVGIGVC
-22 WFLWNDYFGVMLT
+22 GFLWNSYFAVMAT
-35 LVGESAL
+35 LVAESAP

-52 VLKAVIPEDK
+52 VLKAIVPEDK
-62 VYKHLGDNRFKS
+62 VYKHLGEDRFKS

-155 VIVRR
+155 FFVRR
-160 GWDGDSDASPTGQG
+160 GWDNGSEATLAETQHLSPDDHQ
-174 DLAHDH
+174 HDH
-180 DHGHDHGH
+180 DHD
-188 DHSAV
+188 AV
-193 YTPGGIGKRSV
+193 YTPGGVGRRSL
-204 REVTRDSMSYAF
+204 REVARDSMAYAF

-224 GWLIVGLLVSGLI
+224 GWLVIGLLVSGLI

-248 VIPAGFVSSVLMLLV
+248 VIPAGFVSSVLMLLI

-315 RILVVHLLGVTGSA
+315 RVLVLHLIGVTGSA

-335 INFVYNYFAVDLTAI
+335 INFVYSYFAVDLGAI

-356 SGLSPLNIAATVLF
+356 SGLSPINIAATVLF
-370 VYLLVYSTVRM
+370 VYLLVFSTVRM
-381 ALGPYMVE
+381 RLGPYMVE
-389 RLRAFCAPLGF
+389 RLRAYCAPLGF
-400 DPLSPAVRVAALVV
+400 DPLSPAFRVAALIVV
-414 IVALYVSTAFSVV
+414 VALYVSTAFSVV

-433 WVMRFGRVVR
+433 WVVRFGRVVR
-443 TLDTPG
+443 TLDAPG
-449 LYAHFPLPVDRVTR
+449 LYAHLPLPIDRVAR
-463 LRTDD
+463 LRTNE

-474 GFLRAANRIDIE
+474 GFLRAANRIDIDPSE
-486 RPDGEELIDAAQ
+486 HDDLIDAAQ

-508 LFYTVHFSVSEPYT
+508 LFYTVHFSVNEPYAYK
-522 YRYRM
+522 YRV
-527 ADPGAV
+527 ADPAAV
-533 VHTFAEWAM
+533 VRTFAEWAV
-542 RQTVARRSSSEVLVT
+542 RQTVAHRSSSEVLVT
-557 GRAAIEQEVLA
+557 DRAAIEQEVLTA
-568 TLQAELNAVD
+568 LQGELDAVG

-588 LDVHA
+588 LDAHA

-605 SSLEDRERKIRQAE
+605 SSLEDRARKIRQAE
-619 GYHSETLAAARAEAY
+619 GYHSETLAAARAEAF

-643 QSEKVNAAQGQGTA
+643 QSEKFNAAQGEGAA
-657 FALRLNAYRDN
+657 FLSRLEAYRN
-668 KSVTRQRLYFDTL
+668 NEALTRQRLYFDTVES
-681 QNALQGVKGLFLLGD
+681 ALQGVKGLFLLGD
-696 DVEVD
+696 DVEID
-701 LWNVRDEK
+701 LWNIRDDK

>member
-1 MMPWRRHGITLGI
+1 MPWRRHGITVGVCIVGI
-14 CILGVGVC
+14 AVC
-22 WFLWNDYFGVMLT
+22 WFLWNDYFDVMLT
-35 LVGESAL
+35 LVAESAP

-52 VLKAVIPEDK
+52 LLKAIVPEDK

-155 VIVRR
+155 FVVRR
-160 GWDGDSDASPTGQG
+160 GWDGDAETSPAVQ
-174 DLAHDH
+174 DNAAHAD
-180 DHGHDHGH
+180 GHDHGH

-193 YTPGGIGKRSV
+193 YTPGGIGERSV
-204 REVTRDSMSYAF
+204 REVTRDSVSYAF

-224 GWLIVGLLVSGLI
+224 GWLIIGLLVSGLI
-237 AILVPDDFFGS
+237 AILVPEDFFGS
-248 VIPAGFVSSVLMLLV
+248 VIPAGFVSSVLMLLI

-315 RILVVHLLGVTGSA
+315 RVLVLHLIGVTGSA

-381 ALGPYMVE
+381 ALGPYLVE

-400 DPLSPAVRVAALVV
+400 DPLSPAFRVAALVV
-414 IVALYVSTAFSVV
+414 VVALYVSTAFSVI

-433 WVMRFGRVVR
+433 WVVRFGRVVR
-443 TLDTPG
+443 TLDAPG
-449 LYAHFPLPVDRVTR
+449 LYAHYPLPVDRVTR
-463 LRTDD
+463 LRIDD
-468 VRSVDQ
+468 VRSVDH
-474 GFLRAANRIDIE
+474 GFLRAANRVDIE
-486 RPDGEELIDAAQ
+486 RSESEILIDDAQ

-508 LFYTVHFSVSEPYT
+508 LFYTVHFSVSEPYA
-522 YRYRM
+522 YRYRV
-527 ADPGAV
+527 ADPAALVGG
-533 VHTFAEWAM
+533 FAEWAV

-557 GRAAIEQEVLA
+557 HRGAIEQEVLA
-568 TLQAELNAVD
+568 TLQAELDAVA
-578 SGVRAVAVNL
+578 SGVRAVAVNV
-588 LDVHA
+588 LDAHA

-605 SSLEDRERKIRQAE
+605 SSLEDRARKIRQAE
-619 GYHSETLAAARAEAY
+619 GYHSETLAAARAEAF
-634 SLLQEAQSF
+634 SLMQEAQGF
-643 QSEKVNAAQGQGTA
+643 QSEKLNAAQGQGAA
-657 FALRLNAYRDN
+657 FASRLNAYRDN
-668 KSVTRQRLYFDTL
+668 KALTRKRLYFDTL

-696 DVEVD
+696 DIEVD
-701 LWNVRDEK
+701 LWNIRDEK

>member
-1 MMPWRRHGITLGI
+1 MPWRRHGIAVSVCLI
-14 CILGVGVC
+14 GVGVC
-22 WFLWNDYFGVMLT
+22 WLLWNDYFAVMLK
-35 LVGESAL
+35 LVAESAP

-52 VLKAVIPEDK
+52 LLKAIVPEEK
-62 VYKHLGDNRFKS
+62 VYRHLGGNSLKS

-155 VIVRR
+155 LFVRR
-160 GWDGDSDASPTGQG
+160 GWDGEAAVSPVEPVE
-174 DLAHDH
+174 
-180 DHGHDHGH
+180 HGHDHGH

-193 YTPGGIGKRSV
+193 FSPTGAGKRSAQEV
-204 REVTRDSMSYAF
+204 GRESLSYAF

-224 GWLIVGLLVSGLI
+224 NWLIIGLLVSGLI
-237 AILVPDDFFGS
+237 AVIVPDDFFGS
-248 VIPAGFVSSVLMLLV
+248 VIPAGFVSSVLMLLI

-315 RILVVHLLGVTGSA
+315 RVLAVHLVGVTGSA

-335 INFVYNYFAVDLTAI
+335 INFVYTYYAVDLTAI
-350 VAQVVE
+350 VAQFVE
-356 SGLSPLNIAATVLF
+356 SGLSPINLAAGALF

-381 ALGPYMVE
+381 RLGPDIV
-389 RLRAFCAPLGF
+389 RSLRNICAPLGF
-400 DPLSPAVRVAALVV
+400 DPLSPAVRAAALVV
-414 IVALYVSTAFSVV
+414 VVALYLSTAFSVV

-433 WVMRFGRVVR
+433 WVVRLGRVVR
-443 TLDTPG
+443 TLDAPG
-449 LYAHFPLPVDRVTR
+449 LYVHLPLPVARVTK
-463 LRTDD
+463 LRTED

-474 GFLRAANRIDIE
+474 GFLRAANRIDVE
-486 RPDGEELIDAAQ
+486 PADSEDLVDAAQ

-508 LFYTVHFSVSEPYT
+508 LFYTVHFSVSEPYA
-522 YRYRM
+522 YRYRV
-527 ADPGAV
+527 ADPAALV
-533 VHTFAEWAM
+533 STFAEWSV
-542 RQTVARRSSSEVLVT
+542 RQTVAHRSSSEVLVT
-557 GRAAIEQEVLA
+557 DRAAIEQEVLT
-568 TLQAELNAVD
+568 TLQAELDAVD

-588 LDVHA
+588 LDAHA
-593 PPAVH
+593 PAVVH

-605 SSLEDRERKIRQAE
+605 SSLEDRARKIRQAE
-619 GYHSETLAAARAEAY
+619 GYHSETLASARAEAF
-634 SLLQEAQSF
+634 SLIQEAQGF
-643 QSEKVNAAQGQGTA
+643 QSEKLNGAQGQGTA
-657 FALRLNAYRDN
+657 FLSRLQAYRSN
-668 KSVTRQRLYFDTL
+668 EEITRRRLYFDTIE
-681 QNALQGVKGLFLLGD
+681 NALQGVKGLFLLGD

-701 LWNVRDEK
+701 LWNIRDDQ

>member
-1 MMPWRRHGITLGI
+1 MMPWRRHGIALSVCLIGI
-14 CILGVGVC
+14 AVC
-22 WFLWNDYFGVMLT
+22 WFLWNEYFAVMLK
-35 LVGESAL
+35 LVAESAP

-52 VLKAVIPEDK
+52 LLKAVVPEEK
-62 VYKHLGDNRFKS
+62 VYRHLGGDSVKS

-142 AFATAVFTGSVVN
+142 AFATALFTGSVVN
-155 VIVRR
+155 VFVRR
-160 GWDGDSDASPTGQG
+160 NWDGEAAVAPTEPVEDA
-174 DLAHDH
+174 
-180 DHGHDHGH
+180 HGH
-188 DHSAV
+188 DHSTVFSPAGV
-193 YTPGGIGKRSV
+193 GKRSPQEV
-204 REVTRDSMSYAF
+204 GRESLSYAF

-224 GWLIVGLLVSGLI
+224 NWLIIGLLVSGLI
-237 AILVPDDFFGS
+237 AVIVPDDFFGS
-248 VIPAGFVSSVLMLLV
+248 VIPAGFVSSVLMLLI

-315 RILVVHLLGVTGSA
+315 RILVVHLIGVTGSA

-335 INFVYNYFAVDLTAI
+335 INFVYTYFAVDLTAI

-356 SGLSPLNIAATVLF
+356 SGLSPVNLAAGALF

-381 ALGPYMVE
+381 RLGPDLV
-389 RLRAFCAPLGF
+389 RSLRNICAPLGF
-400 DPLSPAVRVAALVV
+400 DPLSPAIRKAAVAVIAALY
-414 IVALYVSTAFSVV
+414 LSTAFSVV

-433 WVMRFGRVVR
+433 WVVRLGRVVR
-443 TLDTPG
+443 TLDAPG
-449 LYAHFPLPVDRVTR
+449 LYVHLPLPVDRVTT
-463 LRTDD
+463 LRTAD

-474 GFLRAANRIDIE
+474 GFVRAANRIDVE
-486 RPDGEELIDAAQ
+486 LSDSEDLIDAAQ

-508 LFYTVHFSVSEPYT
+508 LFYTVHFNVSEPYT
-522 YRYRM
+522 YRYRV
-527 ADPGAV
+527 ADPAAL
-533 VHTFAEWAM
+533 VHTFAEWSV
-542 RQTVARRSSSEVLVT
+542 RRTVANRSSSEVLVT
-557 GRAAIEQEVLA
+557 DRAEIEQEVLV
-568 TLQAELNAVD
+568 TLQAELDAVD

-588 LDVHA
+588 LDAHA

-619 GYHSETLAAARAEAY
+619 GYHSETLASARAEAF
-634 SLLQEAQSF
+634 SLIQEAQGF
-643 QSEKVNAAQGQGTA
+643 QSEKLNAAQGQGHA
-657 FALRLNAYRDN
+657 FVSRLHAYRSN
-668 KSVTRQRLYFDTL
+668 EELTRRRLYFETIES
-681 QNALQGVKGLFLLGD
+681 ALQGVRGLFLLGA
-696 DVEVD
+696 DVDVD
-701 LWNVRDEK
+701 LWNIRDD

>member
-1 MMPWRRHGITLGI
+1 MPWRRHGIALSVCLI
-14 CILGVGVC
+14 GVGVC
-22 WFLWNDYFGVMLT
+22 WLLWNDYFAVMLK
-35 LVGESAL
+35 LVAESAP

-52 VLKAVIPEDK
+52 LLKAIVPEDK
-62 VYKHLGDNRFKS
+62 VYRHLGDDRLKS

-142 AFATAVFTGSVVN
+142 AFATALFTGSVVN
-155 VIVRR
+155 LFVRR
-160 GWDGDSDASPTGQG
+160 GWDGEAAVSPVEPVEPVEDG
-174 DLAHDH
+174 
-180 DHGHDHGH
+180 HGH

-193 YTPGGIGKRSV
+193 FSPTGTGKRSV
-204 REVTRDSMSYAF
+204 REVGRESMSYAF

-224 GWLIVGLLVSGLI
+224 NWLIIGLLVSGLI
-237 AILVPDDFFGS
+237 AVIVPDDFFGS
-248 VIPAGFVSSVLMLLV
+248 VIPAGFVSSVLMLLI

-315 RILVVHLLGVTGSA
+315 RVLVVHLIGVTGSA

-335 INFVYNYFAVDLTAI
+335 INFVYTYYAVDLTAI

-356 SGLSPLNIAATVLF
+356 SGLSPVNLAAGALF

-381 ALGPYMVE
+381 RLGPDMV
-389 RLRAFCAPLGF
+389 RSLRNICAPMGF
-400 DPLSPAVRVAALVV
+400 DPLSPAVRAAALVV
-414 IVALYVSTAFSVV
+414 VVALYLSTAFSVV

-433 WVMRFGRVVR
+433 WVVRLGRVTR

-449 LYAHFPLPVDRVTR
+449 LYIHLPTPVDRVTK
-463 LRTDD
+463 LRTED

-474 GFLRAANRIDIE
+474 GFMRAANRIDIDIE
-486 RPDGEELIDAAQ
+486 ISESEDFIDAAQ

-508 LFYTVHFSVSEPYT
+508 LFYTVHFNVSEPYT
-522 YRYRM
+522 YRYRV
-527 ADPGAV
+527 ADPEAL
-533 VHTFAEWAM
+533 VHTFAEWSV
-542 RQTVARRSSSEVLVT
+542 RQTVANRSSSEVLVT
-557 GRAAIEQEVLA
+557 DRAAIEQEVLT
-568 TLQAELNAVD
+568 TLQSELDAVD

-588 LDVHA
+588 LDAHA

-619 GYHSETLAAARAEAY
+619 GYHSETLASARAEAF
-634 SLLQEAQSF
+634 SLIQEAQGF
-643 QSEKVNAAQGQGTA
+643 QSEKMNAAQGQGHA
-657 FALRLNAYRDN
+657 FLSRLQAYRSN
-668 KSVTRQRLYFDTL
+668 EELTRRRLYFDTVES
-681 QNALQGVKGLFLLGD
+681 ALQGVKGLFLLGKD
-696 DVEVD
+696 IEVD
-701 LWNVRDEK
+701 LWNIRDDQ